1 MRRLFTFW
9 QITND
14 GISMNVR
21 TLKRKLRHYG
31 LRRRNH
37 LHSEHTV
44 REIIKRKIEGPL
56 SPLGFRGMWNKPRT
70 TYLVTVPRDIQVV
83 MKILWE
89 LDPDASAL
97 RRARKLQRWSYVSP
111 GPMQLGMSIAR
122 DKTFFFNFQNF
133 FFFSISK
140 IFLWISWRFLDCKL
154 FWSFIKS
161 YLQIQ

>member
-21 TLKRKLRHYG
+21 TLNRRLRHYG
-31 LRRRNH
+31 LQRRNH

-44 REIIKRKIEGPL
+44 REIIKREIEGPL

-111 GPMQLGMSIAR
+111 GPMQLGMSIAC
-122 DKTFFFNFQNF
+122 DKTFFFDFQNCF
-133 FFFSISK
+133 FFRFPK
-140 IFLWISWRFLDCKL
+140 YFFGFHDDSWTVNYFGVL
-154 FWSFIKS
+154 
-161 YLQIQ
+161 